1 MQGMQGHKNSNF
13 IHRLPTALKLM
24 VLMLVSFLLF
34 ISPYLGLIVFLA
46 AAIFCLYPLASLP
59 FMAAL
64 RCLRPV
70 WWLLLAL
77 FFVGLFTENW
87 QQGLVVSLRLSTIL
101 LLANLV
107 TITTPT
113 AQMMATFE
121 RLFVVLKPIG
131 VHPGKIALVL
141 SLTLRFI
148 PVLAQIIAEV
158 REAQA
163 ARGLE
168 RSLVGIF
175 IPVLIRML
183 KMGEDVA
190 SAIEARGYDG

>member
-1 MQGMQGHKNSNF
+1 MDMMQNNNNTRF
-13 IHRLPTALKLM
+13 IYHIPPAFKLFL
-24 VLMLVSFLLF
+24 LMLVSLLLF
-34 ISPYLGLIVFLA
+34 FWPYPGVIFASVGITFGLYLLA
-46 AAIFCLYPLASLP
+46 GLPL
-59 FMAAL
+59 MAAL
-64 RCLRPV
+64 RFLRPI

-77 FFVGLFTENW
+77 FFVGFFTENW
-87 QQGLVVSLRLSTIL
+87 QQGLVVSVRLGTIL
-101 LLANLV
+101 LLANWV

-113 AQMMATFE
+113 AQMMASFE
-121 RLFVVLKPIG
+121 RLFVILKPFG
-131 VHPGKIALVL
+131 VHPAKIALVL

-168 RSLVGIF
+168 KSLIGIL

>member
-1 MQGMQGHKNSNF
+1 MDMMQNHNTTRF
-13 IHRLPTALKLM
+13 IYHIPPAFKLLL
-24 VLMLVSFLLF
+24 LMLVSLLLF
-34 ISPYLGLIVFLA
+34 FSPYLSVSFVSMGITFGLYLLA
-46 AAIFCLYPLASLP
+46 GLPL
-59 FMAAL
+59 MVAL
-64 RCLRPV
+64 RCLRPI

-77 FFVGLFTENW
+77 FFVGFFTENW
-87 QQGLVVSLRLSTIL
+87 QQGLVVSVRLGTIL

-113 AQMMATFE
+113 AQMMESFE
-121 RLFVVLKPIG
+121 RLFVVLKPFG
-131 VHPGKIALVL
+131 VHPAKIALVL

-168 RSLVGIF
+168 RSLVGIL